1 MRNLGPCLFKDCG
14 KPARVKFEQRLCED
28 HAHHLELLTGQH
40 KGMTAALKICQ
51 AVHRRMPERDRVAL
65 GVAIE
70 KIREK
75 MRATKPRRRA
85 R

>member
-1 MRNLGPCLFKDCG
+1 MRLGSCLFKGCG

-28 HAHHLELLTGQH
+28 HAHRLELLTGPH

-70 KIREK
+70 EIREK
-75 MRATKPRRRA
+75 MRAAKPKRHTR
-85 R
+85 